1 MIRALWALARL
12 DLRLWRRSP
21 WAIVSALIPP
31 LGMAV
36 LLAMLT
42 LSVGRQPVALV
53 VEGNGPMASQMAHII
68 QADTEAYALTV
79 TDADTATRLLHDQE
93 VAAVIVIPPHFD
105 DAVATRQGK
114 LDLTLNNVD
123 VDFADDIRRTVDR
136 SVAEFDAP
144 QLGIQGEIGG
154 PSKGILIPN
163 PYRLAIAQTALR
175 HTNVDFLRYQVLPAL
190 VLLVLSVG
198 LMGTAL
204 LGARDVERRT
214 ARHLVLAPLP
224 PLGLVAGRFL
234 GGLLTSLLVLVPVVV
249 VATLTG
255 VVSPP
260 PDHWPALAA
269 LFACTALCAAGLG
282 AALGAWFRQSR
293 TVAMMSSTVATYLFF
308 LGGGFTTIAFLP
320 EWLRHVSDFVPI
332 RYAIDGM
339 RQALFYPDLHG
350 VATDLVVLSATAAG
364 AVAVGAVM
372 VRRSWSH

>member
-1 MIRALWALARL
+1 MIRALWAVACL
-12 DLRLWRRSP
+12 DMRLWRRSP

-31 LGMAV
+31 LAMAV

-42 LSVGRQPVALV
+42 LSVGKQPVALV
-53 VEGNGPMASQMAHII
+53 VEDHGPMAALMAHII
-68 QADTEAYALTV
+68 EADTEAYALSV
-79 TDADTATRLLHDQE
+79 TDAATATGLLHDQE
-93 VAAVIVIPPHFD
+93 VAAVIVIPPRFD
-105 DAVATRQGK
+105 DAVAAQHAT

-123 VDFADDIRRTVDR
+123 VDFADDIRRTVAR

-144 QLGIQGEIGG
+144 QLGFSGEIGG

-163 PYRLAIAQTALR
+163 PYRLAVAETSLR
-175 HTNVDFLRYQVLPAL
+175 TTNVDFLRYQVLPAL

-214 ARHLVLAPLP
+214 ARHLLLAPLP

-234 GGLLTSLLVLVPVVV
+234 GGLMTSLAVLLPVLA
-249 VATLTG
+249 VAVATG

-260 PDHWPALAA
+260 AGHWPALLA
-269 LFACTALCAAGLG
+269 LFACTALCASGLG
-282 AALGAWFRQSR
+282 AALGAWFRHSR
-293 TVAMMSSTVATYLFF
+293 TVAMMSSVVATYLFF

-320 EWLRHVSDFVPI
+320 VWLREISDFVPL

-350 VATDLVVLSATAAG
+350 VATDLVVLSATAAV

>member
-1 MIRALWALARL
+1 MTRAIWALARL

-21 WAIVSALIPP
+21 WAVASALIPP
-31 LGMAV
+31 LGMGV

-42 LSVGRQPVALV
+42 LSVGKQPVALV
-53 VEGNGPMASQMAHII
+53 VDGRGPMAAEMAHII
-68 QADTEAYALTV
+68 QADTEAYALTL
-79 TDADTATRLLHDQE
+79 ADEQSATQMLHDQE
-93 VAAVIVIPPHFD
+93 AAAVIVIPPGFD
-105 DAVATRQGK
+105 EEVAGRHAT
-114 LDLTLNNVD
+114 LDVTLNNVD
-123 VDFADDIRRTVDR
+123 VDFSDDIRRTVAR

-144 QLGIQGEIGG
+144 QLGIQGELGG

-163 PYRLAIAQTALR
+163 PYRLAVAENDLR
-175 HTNVDFLRYQVLPAL
+175 TTQVDFLRFQVLPAL

-234 GGLLTSLLVLVPVVV
+234 GGLLVSLIVLGPVLVLAVV
-249 VATLTG
+249 TG
-255 VVSPP
+255 IVSPP

-269 LFACTALCAAGLG
+269 LFGCTALCAAGIG
-282 AALGAWFRQSR
+282 AALGAWFRRSR
-293 TVAMMSSTVATYLFF
+293 TVAMMSSILATYLFF

-320 EWLRHVSDFVPI
+320 SWLRDISDFVPI

-339 RQALFYPDLHG
+339 RQSLFYPDLHG
-350 VATDLVVLSATAAG
+350 VTTDLAVLAATAAA
-364 AVAVGAVM
+364 AVTLGAVM
-372 VRRSWSH
+372 VRRSWSS